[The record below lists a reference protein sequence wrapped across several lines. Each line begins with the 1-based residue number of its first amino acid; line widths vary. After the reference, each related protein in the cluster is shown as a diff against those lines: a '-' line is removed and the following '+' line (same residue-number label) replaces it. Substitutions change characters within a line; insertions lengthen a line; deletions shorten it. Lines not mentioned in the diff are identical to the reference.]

1 MLGLDGGKFE
11 NPSICTERADAVEMA
26 SWVKVRDGVER
37 GVIPPR
43 KRPRRR
49 VDGIPRCC
57 QSVGMRRTQIQLPD
71 DTSARAKE
79 LGRVRKISFA
89 NFGALSADDAVHASF
104 VLEFHNLR
112 RHCRRPL
119 RTRHA

>member
-1 MLGLDGGKFE
+1 VLGLDGGKFE

-57 QSVGMRRTQIQLPD
+57 QSFGMRRTQIQLPD
-71 DTSARAKE
+71 DTFARAKE
-79 LGRVRKISFA
+79 LGMVRKISFA
-89 NFGALSADDAVHASF
+89 NFEALSADEAVRDPL
-104 VLEFHNLR
+104 VLEFLNLR
-112 RHCRRPL
+112 RHFRRPL

>member
-1 MLGLDGGKFE
+1 MGNFE
-11 NPSICTERADAVEMA
+11 NPSICTELANVVRLAGWA
-26 SWVKVRDGVER
+26 KVCDCIKSG
-37 GVIPPR
+37 GMPPR
-43 KRPRRR
+43 KRPRRC

-89 NFGALSADDAVHASF
+89 NFEALSADDAVHASF